1 VIIASEGASFIQ
13 AFSKIGLV
21 PDSGGTYFLP
31 RIIGFQKALA
41 LAMLGD
47 KISAKEAEDMGMIYK
62 AVPAEEFEAF
72 VKKIAVKMAN
82 MPTKALGLIK
92 KAFNA
97 SLTNDLKEQLALESD
112 LQITASETEDYEE
125 GVTAFLEKRK
135 PNYKGR

>member
-1 VIIASEGASFIQ
+1 
-13 AFSKIGLV
+13 
-21 PDSGGTYFLP
+21 
-31 RIIGFQKALA
+31 
-41 LAMLGD
+41 MLGD
-47 KISAKEAEDMGMIYK
+47 KIPAKEAEDMGMIYK

-72 VKKIAVKMAN
+72 VEKIAVKMAN

-112 LQITASETEDYEE
+112 LQMIASETEDYEE
-125 GVTAFLEKRK
+125 GVTAFREKRK